1 MGLSIGQVTIM
12 AAGFTT
18 ESKREE
24 SERKTEREREREQS
38 SKLEITVF
46 YISSQKGHPFIF
58 VTLYSLIVNHQAQ
71 PTLKGRG
78 SHSMYV
84 SEEGITGSILETAY
98 YRLIFEQR
106 NK

>member
-1 MGLSIGQVTIM
+1 MGLSIGQVTIWQL
-12 AAGFTT
+12 ASPQKA
-18 ESKREE
+18 REKSLRE
-24 SERKTEREREREQS
+24 KQREREREQS

-58 VTLYSLIVNHQAQ
+58 VTLYSLIVNHEAQ

-84 SEEGITGSILETAY
+84 PEEGITGSILETAY